1 MFQTA
6 IPVLHVKSSRAAEN
20 FYCRHLGFQK
30 EFEYRIDEAKGDPCY
45 MGLRREKAW
54 IHLSSFSGDGVAG
67 GVVFLLVDDVDVLFR
82 EFTTNNVAIDLPPT
96 NQTWGNR
103 EMYLKDADGNSL
115 RFVSE
120 PVG

>member
-6 IPVLHVKSSRAAEN
+6 IPVFHVKSSRAADN

-30 EFEYRIDEAKGDPCY
+30 EFEYRIDEAKADPCY

-82 EFTTNNVAIDLPPT
+82 EFTTNKRCHRPASHQSDLGQPRDVFK
-96 NQTWGNR
+96 GR
-103 EMYLKDADGNSL
+103 
-115 RFVSE
+115 
-120 PVG
+120 

>member
-6 IPVLHVKSSRAAEN
+6 IPVFHVKSSRAAEN

-30 EFEYRIDEAKGDPCY
+30 EFEYRIDEAKADPCY

-67 GVVFLLVDDVDVLFR
+67 GVVFLLVDDVDVLFL
-82 EFTTNNVAIDLPPT
+82 EFISYNVAIELPST
-96 NQTWGNR
+96 MLVRGNCD
-103 EMYLKDADGNSL
+103 MFLS
-115 RFVSE
+115 
-120 PVG
+120 